1 MTSIEIKEEIRLII
15 IIIIYLEIR
24 LEVLVIS
31 SQDIY
36 LVRCNTQEEKIFM
49 KLIYCDIQNITG
61 EFFTQCHFE
70 NYLTCKCKG

>member
-15 IIIIYLEIR
+15 IIRIYLEIR

-36 LVRCNTQEEKIFM
+36 LVRCDTQEEKIFQ
-49 KLIYCDIQNITG
+49 KLSYCDFKI
-61 EFFTQCHFE
+61 
-70 NYLTCKCKG
+70 